1 MIYLDS
7 AATSLQK
14 PQEVAQAVL
23 WAIRCCAS
31 PGRGSHRPAELA
43 ARTAFQCRQLLADW
57 FDCAGPEQVIF
68 TSSATHSLNL
78 AIRSLVPPGGR
89 VVISGYEHNAV
100 TRTLSGIP
108 GVAITVARDGLFE
121 PERDLEAFARAVET
135 RPNAAVCTH
144 VSNVFGY
151 RLPVEEIAGL
161 CREAQ
166 VPLIV
171 DASQSAG
178 VLPIQ
183 VEHWGAAYVAFPGH
197 KGLMGPQG
205 IGVLLCGR
213 DSMPEPLLTGGTGS
227 ESLLQAMP
235 AFLPDRLEA
244 GTHNLPGIAGL
255 LAGARF
261 LRRVGTERVC
271 AHERRL
277 ASQLVRRLRQ
287 IPGVEVLYPED
298 IGRGTGVVSFRL
310 RGVDCE
316 TATARL
322 GERGIAL
329 RGGLHCAPLAHETA
343 GTLDTGTIRAS
354 VSLFNRPEELACL
367 AAAVR
372 TLREK

>member
-1 MIYLDS
+1 MIYLDN

-14 PQEVAQAVL
+14 PREVMQAVL
-23 WAIRCCAS
+23 WAMRCCAS

-43 ARTAFQCRQLLADW
+43 AQTAFQCRQLLADW
-57 FDCAGPEQVIF
+57 FDCAGPEQIVF

-100 TRTLSGIP
+100 TRTLCSIP

-121 PERDLEAFARAVET
+121 PERDLKAFAHAVET
-135 RPNAAVCTH
+135 RPNAAICTH

-151 RLPVEEIAGL
+151 QLPVEEIAGL
-161 CREAQ
+161 CRAAQ

-178 VLPIQ
+178 MLPIS
-183 VEHWGAAYVAFPGH
+183 VERWGASYVAFPGH

-213 DSMPEPLLTGGTGS
+213 GSAPEPLLTGGTGS
-227 ESLLQAMP
+227 ESLLQTMP
-235 AFLPDRLEA
+235 VFLPDRLEA

-261 LRRVGTERVC
+261 LRRVGIERVC
-271 AHERRL
+271 VRERHL
-277 ASQLVRRLRQ
+277 AGQLVRRLRQ
-287 IPGVEVLYPED
+287 ISGVEAFYPENA
-298 IGRGTGVVSFRL
+298 GSGTGVVSFRL
-310 RGVDCE
+310 RDMDCE
-316 TATARL
+316 TVAARL
-322 GERGIAL
+322 GARGIAL

-343 GTLDTGTIRAS
+343 GTLDTGTVRAS
-354 VSLFNRPEELACL
+354 ISLFTRPEELACL

-372 TLREK
+372 ALRGK